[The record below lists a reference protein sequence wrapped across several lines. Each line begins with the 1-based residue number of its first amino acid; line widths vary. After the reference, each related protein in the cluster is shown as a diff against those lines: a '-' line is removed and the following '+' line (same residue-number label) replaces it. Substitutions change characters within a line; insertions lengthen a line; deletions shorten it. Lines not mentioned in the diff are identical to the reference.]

1 MTASGFIWRSLLV
14 VLVALPLLADDPNA
28 TFDSLFG
35 SEAKT
40 VKAGPRAADKV
51 QFAKKLL
58 DAAAGVSADKPFQA
72 VLYNKSSEFALLAG
86 ADGYPLA
93 IQAMESLARAQP
105 EQKAVADKQLL
116 LISEKQYRTATGP
129 QRAAAGKAYLSRL
142 VALADSQL
150 AAQQWD
156 EAAASYR
163 QAVPV
168 ASQVNPTQSAELAA
182 RIKGIGERREMQQK
196 IETLRK
202 RLATGSSDAKAA
214 AELISLLLVEAV
226 QPDEAAKYVSATSD
240 ALLKKVVEWSRK
252 NADALAEDE
261 ALELGKWYRAQIA
274 SATSTGKANAAN
286 RATECYERF
295 LSVHRTEDAQR
306 LGATIA
312 LQELKKTADSSR
324 RVVNLMPLIDA
335 TRDAVKGK
343 WVLSKDGVQS
353 DGSEKARLRIR
364 YQPPEEY
371 DYRIELTRLS
381 GNDSVVQIMSHAGH
395 SFDWNMASRNDQ
407 AGLEMV
413 DRLGV
418 REDLNPTNVR
428 LNPWFRNGERY
439 RSVVQIRNGS
449 VTTFVNGKKFV
460 HFATDYSNL
469 SIPDAWPIG
478 DGVLGVG
485 SYGSPTLFH
494 SIEIVE
500 ITGQGRA
507 LPSEK

>member
-1 MTASGFIWRSLLV
+1 MTATGYMWRSLLV
-14 VLVALPLLADDPNA
+14 VLFVLPLFADDPNA

-35 SEAKT
+35 NEAKT
-40 VKAGPRAADKV
+40 VKASPRAADKV

-58 DAAAGVSADKPFQA
+58 DAATGVSADKPLQA
-72 VLYNKSSEFALLAG
+72 VLYHKAFEFALLAG
-86 ADGYPLA
+86 LDGYPLA
-93 IQAMESLARAQP
+93 VQAMESLAKAQP

-116 LISEKQYRTATGP
+116 LISEKQYRAASGP
-129 QRAAAGKAYLSRL
+129 QRAIAGKAYLSCL
-142 VALADSQL
+142 IELADSQL
-150 AAQQWD
+150 AAKQWD
-156 EAAASYR
+156 EAVATYR
-163 QAVPV
+163 QAAPV
-168 ASQVNPTQSAELAA
+168 ASQVNPAQSAEVAA
-182 RIKGIGERREMQQK
+182 KIKAVGERRELQQK

-202 RLATGSSDAKAA
+202 RLATDAHDAA
-214 AELISLLLVEAV
+214 AAGNLIPLLLVEAA
-226 QPDEAAKYVSATSD
+226 QPEEAAKYASATSD
-240 ALLKKVVEWSRK
+240 ATLKKIVDLSQK
-252 NADALAEDE
+252 NADALADEE
-261 ALELGKWYRAQIA
+261 ALELGKWYRAQIS
-274 SATSTGKANAAN
+274 SATSTGKANAAG
-286 RATECYERF
+286 RATECYERY
-295 LSVHRTEDAQR
+295 LSLHRTEDAQR
-306 LGATIA
+306 LTAVMA
-312 LQELKKTADSSR
+312 LQELKKAALGSR
-324 RVVNLMPLIDA
+324 RIVNLMPLIDTA
-335 TRDAVKGK
+335 KDAVKGK

-353 DGSEKARLRIR
+353 DGSDKARLRIR
-364 YQPPEEY
+364 YQPPQEY
-371 DYRIELTRLS
+371 DYCVELTRLS

-439 RSVVQIRNGS
+439 RSVVQVRNGS

-485 SYGSPTLFH
+485 SYGSSTLFH

-500 ITGQGRA
+500 ITGQGRP
-507 LPSEK
+507 LPPEK